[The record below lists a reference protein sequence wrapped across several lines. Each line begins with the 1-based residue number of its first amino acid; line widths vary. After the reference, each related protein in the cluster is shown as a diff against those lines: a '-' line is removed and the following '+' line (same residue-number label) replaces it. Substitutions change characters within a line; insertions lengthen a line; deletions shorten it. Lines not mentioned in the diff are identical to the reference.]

1 MMAGGHDHVELV
13 LARLEA
19 LPALPTIA
27 SRLLEITSNERFD
40 LGEVAGL
47 IEADPSL
54 SARVLTMC
62 RRAELGL
69 GERITTVRRAVLML
83 GIDSVRS
90 AVLSVCVFDL
100 LRQEAGERADL
111 TGQWR
116 FALGVACCCEQIAR
130 EHPRLRVGPDEAFL
144 GGLLHDLGRLAL
156 CGVLPEAMSRIREL
170 AARRGVDASLVER
183 EVLGVDHLV
192 AGKRLGERWGLP
204 EGLLRCIWLHELDA
218 GAIPDDEHGPLLRVL
233 LGGRAIARELH
244 VGDSGDFGTTMDWR
258 RRSREMG
265 LEVAVLERIARRLHG
280 LVAERCRALGVGDEQ
295 PVALM
300 LESIARAN
308 ESLSRQVA
316 QMRARSARDA
326 RAKQALCEIESLMAS
341 DDDEVGRILERVVAS
356 AGRWFGVDRIVS
368 IRQAEEQVETLAW
381 IQGTPG
387 VVSFDGGDEVLE
399 IGEGDGVHTL
409 STRLSDA
416 IGAAVGRSGRLMRAL
431 RVGPVVLVSDG
442 IGRELDA
449 PGRVLA
455 GVWSSLLRRGERA
468 QRAARLAEALSSAS
482 ATIAQMQQVRARE
495 ESMRRLGEMT
505 GGAAH
510 EMNNPLTT
518 ISGQAQRLLMRL
530 EGEPREM
537 CAAIVEAAH
546 ELGDLV
552 RELHELAQAVR
563 LDERVWLVGD
573 ILGRAVEL
581 SGVEGCRIEAEDL
594 EVFCDGEACARALGE
609 LIRNARRADP
619 EGEIAIRAETTG
631 ADGRLRIVVSDAGPG
646 LSDRAR
652 MHAFD
657 PFFSDREAGRGRGL
671 GLTRARCLVEAMGGE
686 IGLAERA
693 GGGTDAWIELDGASR
708 RVVKESA

>member
-1 MMAGGHDHVELV
+1 MMAGGRDHVELV

-27 SRLLEITSNERFD
+27 SRLLEITSDERFD

-69 GERITTVRRAVLML
+69 GDRITTVRRAVLML

-100 LRQEAGERADL
+100 LRQEAGERVDL
-111 TGQWR
+111 SGAWR

-130 EHPRLRVGPDEAFL
+130 EHPRLRVAPDEAFL
-144 GGLLHDLGRLAL
+144 GGLLHDLGRMAL
-156 CGVLPEAMSRIREL
+156 CSVLPEAMSRVREL
-170 AARRGVDASLVER
+170 AARRGVDASFVER
-183 EVLGVDHLV
+183 EVLGVDHLI

-204 EGLLRCIWLHELDA
+204 EGLLRCIWLHEVDP
-218 GAIPDDEHGPLLRVL
+218 GAIPEDEHGALVRVL
-233 LGGRAIARELH
+233 VGARAIARELH
-244 VGDSGDFGTTMDWR
+244 VGESGDFGTTMDWR
-258 RRSREMG
+258 RRAGDLG
-265 LEVAVLERIARRLHG
+265 LESASLERIARRLHA
-280 LVAERCRALGVGDEQ
+280 LVAERCTALGVGDEQ
-295 PVALM
+295 PATLM

-326 RAKQALCEIESLMAS
+326 RAMRALEEIGTLVEPE
-341 DDDEVGRILERVVAS
+341 DDDASQILERVVAS
-356 AGRWFGVDRIVS
+356 AGRWFGVDRLAS
-368 IRQAEEQVETLAW
+368 IRQVDGRIEQLAW
-381 IQGTPG
+381 IR
-387 VVSFDGGDEVLE
+387 GGSEDACFEGAGEVLE
-399 IGEGDGVHTL
+399 IAEGDGIHPL

-416 IGAAVGRSGRLMRAL
+416 IAASLGRSGRLMRAL

-442 IGRELDA
+442 IGRDLDA
-449 PGRVLA
+449 PGRVLVS
-455 GVWSSLLRRGERA
+455 VWSSLLRRGERA
-468 QRAARLAEALSSAS
+468 QRAARLAEALSTAN

-505 GGAAH
+505 AGAAH

-518 ISGQAQRLLMRL
+518 ISGQAQRLLMRSQ
-530 EGEPREM
+530 GESREM
-537 CAAIVEAAH
+537 CAAIVEAAD
-546 ELGDLV
+546 ELSDLV
-552 RELHELAQAVR
+552 RELHDLAQAVR
-563 LDERVWLVGD
+563 LDERVWRVGD

-581 SGVEGCRIEAEDL
+581 AQEGRCRVEAEDL
-594 EVFCDGEACARALGE
+594 EVLCDGEACARALGE
-609 LIRNARRADP
+609 LIDNARRADP
-619 EGEIAIRAETTG
+619 DGEITIRAETTG

-657 PFFSDREAGRGRGL
+657 PFFSDRKAGRGRGL
-671 GLTRARCLVEAMGGE
+671 GLTRARRLIEAMGGA

-693 GGGTDAWIELDGASR
+693 GGGTEAWIELDGASR